1 MQSGAQLHHAP
12 SRDRDTGRSEGE
24 LGAGG
29 AGGRAAGGRGAWGW
43 AARLGLGRGGAAYV
57 RAEQCT
63 MVQCGAVQRGAV
75 QCSVVQCRAAWC
87 SAVQDQPFGGQ
98 QTVARSA
105 AHNGGATSRNQW
117 QGRSRGGAEGS
128 LRKRSCS
135 DGGSW
140 AGVGEELTVRTE
152 GSSYVRSTWSHR
164 ESRQRSRTKAP
175 L

>member
-63 MVQCGAVQRGAV
+63 MVQY
-75 QCSVVQCRAAWC
+75 SVVQCSAAWC
-87 SAVQDQPFGGQ
+87 SAEQRGAVRCRTNRLGGSRQ
-98 QTVARSA
+98 WLA
-105 AHNGGATSRNQW
+105 ALRTREERPAETS
-117 QGRSRGGAEGS
+117 GRGGA
-128 LRKRSCS
+128 
-135 DGGSW
+135 GGEQR
-140 AGVGEELTVRTE
+140 AA
-152 GSSYVRSTWSHR
+152 YVRGAAVMGGAGLGLG
-164 ESRQRSRTKAP
+164 RS
-175 L
+175 